1 MWRRRGEIGRE
12 LAANILAQKI
22 VPDLRAERERGGRE
36 HPPSLGGA
44 AADDG
49 QIGSPHQLPPFPS
62 VRAKPRTDGK
72 ADGRERGERAKH
84 WRARAPYSSSL
95 RLLPRSGSGAADVE
109 FSRVRHHRRRLR
121 HRVTQSDGAVV
132 TPKTGLSERRNQK
145 RKDFVGRTLWVRLPS
160 DLEDGMV
167 RGEGE

>member
-1 MWRRRGEIGRE
+1 MIRHVAAARGDRKR
-12 LAANILAQKI
+12 LAANILAQKA
-22 VPDLRAERERGGRE
+22 VPDLRAEREGGGRE
-36 HPPSLGGA
+36 HPPSLDGDA

-95 RLLPRSGSGAADVE
+95 PLLPRSCCRTERLMWSSHGCVTTAAVFDIALL
-109 FSRVRHHRRRLR
+109 SRTVPL
-121 HRVTQSDGAVV
+121 
-132 TPKTGLSERRNQK
+132 
-145 RKDFVGRTLWVRLPS
+145 
-160 DLEDGMV
+160 
-167 RGEGE
+167 